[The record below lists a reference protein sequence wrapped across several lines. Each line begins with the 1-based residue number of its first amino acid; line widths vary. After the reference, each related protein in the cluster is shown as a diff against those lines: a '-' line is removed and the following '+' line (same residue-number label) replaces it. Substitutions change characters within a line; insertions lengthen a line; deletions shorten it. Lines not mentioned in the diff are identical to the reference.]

1 MLTITNRTATKLTVV
16 TETPSARAARH
27 RVCRAV
33 FATGAPAR
41 ARPGSPAGRAARSP
55 CRSRRGP
62 RDPDTRAL
70 TSTTRA
76 VNSANGKGETAGQ
89 RNHGVMGSSCAGYL
103 GVGNRNL
110 NHECTAATQRIVP
123 RVSSRPRPGWVPAR
137 GCGPH
142 ATRPARGALAPASR
156 DTRPRR
162 ENKMLTDSR
171 SDQTITSGCVVG
183 STDFRRASGAHGPHM
198 LRSVQTVPH
207 GPPHSIFAG
216 KRAPAL

>member
-1 MLTITNRTATKLTVV
+1 MLDSDETDCE
-16 TETPSARAARH
+16 TETVRAGLRVTASAVPSSRPVRPPVHDPAHRPAGPLARHVARAGAL
-27 RVCRAV
+27 
-33 FATGAPAR
+33 ATRIPELT
-41 ARPGSPAGRAARSP
+41 
-55 CRSRRGP
+55 SRREQLIP
-62 RDPDTRAL
+62 L
-70 TSTTRA
+70 
-76 VNSANGKGETAGQ
+76 NGKGETAGQ

-142 ATRPARGALAPASR
+142 ATRPTRGALAPASR